1 MDKRFQEFLN
11 EMLNGKDHKI
21 VLVIHGMILMYY
33 LQTMCNFNFNG
44 NTFNITFNNKE
55 VINRRFN
62 IPDVFKIDYDDNN
75 QVIDI
80 TNIEI

>member
-1 MDKRFQEFLN
+1 
-11 EMLNGKDHKI
+11 
-21 VLVIHGMILMYY
+21 
-33 LQTMCNFNFNG
+33 MCNFEFNG

-62 IPDVFKIDYDDNN
+62 NPDVFKIDYDDNN